1 MWQLAHAGRTPKGSP
16 RVAVGTS
23 EHCGRVLARNE
34 RTPGRSAF
42 WREKWL
48 NNCQGFRVDSSAGR
62 IGYVKGLRASRSGKP
77 ELLEV
82 RAGLL
87 GRRLLLIP
95 VEQIGEIAPEQRR
108 ILLGGP
114 PQLVEQD

>member
-1 MWQLAHAGRTPKGSP
+1 VATAPKSRASEARSP
-16 RVAVGTS
+16 
-23 EHCGRVLARNE
+23 E
-34 RTPGRSAF
+34 RSSLGGDY
-42 WREKWL
+42 WL
-48 NNCQGFRVDSSAGR
+48 HRCEGFRVDSPSGR
-62 IGYVKGLRASRSGKP
+62 IGHVTGIRFDSAAKP

-95 VEQIGEIAPEQRR
+95 VGQIEEIRPEQKLIR
-108 ILLGGP
+108 LGGL